1 MLSNKEIKKRLLGGC
16 NDCDDTCGGKGASQ
30 KSKDAAANNQYLQLV
45 KSLGRKPAPEE
56 YDEYLTSK
64 GLVRSRAKPKKA
76 KTEVNEPSN
85 KKVIKRKVRRSKN
98 VTIKNYLSCPQAV
111 AERFE
116 ENDNR
121 PALPKEA
128 IQIRAPPPPPPLLS
142 LTEEEREAQRER
154 IRLQKELK
162 EQKEERKVSIMSA
175 SDFGPQVIEELAK
188 RKRKKEEQEAKK
200 LEGSGFTS
208 GMRSLPQHR
217 GSMRDLYIKKYTNI
231 QNYHPEKDTL
241 LNRYIKD
248 YVKQTETQQFLNKI
262 TEEQIIKDEQEIQEP
277 STINFEYPPPPPAP
291 PNQIP
296 SVSYQFVPE
305 QIPRPQLDLLEQIRQ
320 GKTLKPKTE
329 IEEKLEE
336 IQHELGEKELI
347 KLTENIDSDEIPQL
361 EKIIDTVDIEALKVE
376 IGKNLIENSSNAPM
390 SMLDQIKQGFKLK
403 KVVVNNDFRE
413 EEKDAL
419 KEALNNVRSQVQEKV
434 ESMSNQEVDNN
445 DVNSDEWGEGFRI
458 LGAGFSQGYM
468 NKKYGASD
476 FQYTQGNKQRIIELQ
491 RQREFYGF

>member
-1 MLSNKEIKKRLLGGC
+1 MNKNIYYIIMLSNKEIKKRLLGGC
-16 NDCDDTCGGKGASQ
+16 NDCDDTCGGKGPSEKSKAHASQ
-30 KSKDAAANNQYLQLV
+30 NPYIQFLKEIK
-45 KSLGRKPAPEE
+45 RKPQPGE
-56 YDEYLTSK
+56 YDEYLISK
-64 GLVRSRAKPKKA
+64 GLTRAKIVKN
-76 KTEVNEPSN
+76 TEP
-85 KKVIKRKVRRSKN
+85 VIKRKVKRSKN
-98 VTIKNYLSCPQAV
+98 VIIKNYVSCPQGV
-111 AERFE
+111 SERVE

-128 IQIRAPPPPPPLLS
+128 IQIRSPPPPPPLLT

-162 EQKEERKVSIMSA
+162 EQKEEKKEIVMSA
-175 SDFGPQVIEELAK
+175 SDFGPQVLAELER
-188 RKRKKEEQEAKK
+188 RKRKKEEAKK
-200 LEGSGFTS
+200 LEGSGFSS

-248 YVKQTETQQFLNKI
+248 YVKESETQQFLNKI

-277 STINFEYPPPPPAP
+277 STINFNFPPPPPAP

-296 SVSYQFVPE
+296 SVSHQFVAE
-305 QIPRPQLDLLEQIRQ
+305 QIPRPQLDLLSQIRQ

-329 IEEKLEE
+329 IEIKLEE

-347 KLTENIDSDEIPQL
+347 KLGQNIDAEEIPQL
-361 EKIIDTVDIEALKVE
+361 ENIIDTVDVEALKIE

-419 KEALNNVRSQVQEKV
+419 KEALNNVRGQVQEKL
-434 ESMSNQEVDNN
+434 ENMPTQEVDNQ
-445 DVNSDEWGEGFRI
+445 DVANDEWGEGFRI
-458 LGAGFSQGYM
+458 LGGGFSQGYM
-468 NKKYGASD
+468 NRKYGASD
-476 FQYTQGNKQRIIELQ
+476 FQYTQGNKQRIIEIQ
-491 RQREFYGF
+491 RQRDLYGF